1 MDKKLLTVIGI
12 LGGLVLF
19 YFINLGVQDSYSSD
33 TTKFF
38 SITEDSVSK
47 IVISSNQDAIE
58 LTKNDTTWA
67 ISGNDT
73 LEIKENVIDN
83 LFDRMSSLEQHHLV
97 TSKEENWDTYNV
109 SADKGTHLAFINHEG
124 NTAAYYVF
132 GTSATEY
139 NRCYVRM
146 NQDSQVFLLN
156 NNIIYQL
163 QTTPTF
169 WGEVPASSDND
180 ETENTN

>member
-1 MDKKLLTVIGI
+1 MDKKLLTVIGV
-12 LGGLVLF
+12 LGGLILL
-19 YFINLGVQDSYSSD
+19 YFINLGVQNSYSSD
-33 TTKFF
+33 TTQFF
-38 SITEDSVSK
+38 SITKDSVSK

-58 LTKNDTTWA
+58 LTKNDTTWI

-73 LEIKENVIDN
+73 LTIKENVIDN

-109 SADKGTHLAFINHEG
+109 SSDKGTHLAFINHEG
-124 NTAAYYVF
+124 NTSAYYVF
-132 GTSATEY
+132 GKSVTEY